1 MDAPQRSLRERR
13 KLNQIESKERTL
25 EDPKTPRVKE
35 DPTNLIWWICLT
47 DSFLDEIEMG
57 AEDR

>member
-1 MDAPQRSLRERR
+1 MDAPQRILQEEEDTKSIQSEE
-13 KLNQIESKERTL
+13 QTL

-35 DPTNLIWWICLT
+35 DPTNLTWWICLT

-57 AEDR
+57 ADR